1 MLGKEEPTS
10 QPSLWQHVLKGSA
23 TVASFNQCPCD
34 ESDMVSVPKE
44 SRTHIKLN
52 RNNVEQNWSDWCH
65 RYLLLRSITD
75 LRQFLFSENTWCV
88 WQCRNV
94 AFCRLIQLMY
104 FVLDVLINIIL
115 RRQAM
120 LAQVRQNRVSQKSG
134 QWHEP
139 SLCTCQPQR
148 QDVWATEINGRG
160 DSRVLHPVARW
171 SRGMILAS
179 GARGPGFKSRT
190 SPPTALKLLF

>member
-1 MLGKEEPTS
+1 MSPL
-10 QPSLWQHVLKGSA
+10 PSVKKHYRPKTVFSSA
-23 TVASFNQCPCD
+23 KTA
-34 ESDMVSVPKE
+34 
-44 SRTHIKLN
+44 
-52 RNNVEQNWSDWCH
+52 WC
-65 RYLLLRSITD
+65 L
-75 LRQFLFSENTWCV
+75 

-94 AFCRLIQLMY
+94 AFCHLIQLMY
-104 FVLDVLINIIL
+104 FVLDILINIIL

-139 SLCTCQPQR
+139 SFCTCQPQR

-171 SRGMILAS
+171 SRGMILAYDV
-179 GARGPGFKSRT
+179 RDPGFKKSRT
-190 SPPTALKLLF
+190 SPSLALEPLFLSSISPCCLLWANRTPPSSKASATSVCFQDCITPIFLVPRLQFKLGQPLSSVG